1 LVRVKI
7 CGITNLKDAETA
19 CRLGADALGFVF
31 AKGPRRTDIATVRK
45 IAAHLPPYISL
56 VGVFV
61 DENIKKVRSIAEKCR
76 LDCIQLH
83 GTESRNYCKVLKKYY
98 KIVKVIRV
106 GGRSSFSGFSGYDVD
121 AFLLDTYKAGKA
133 GGTGLK
139 FDWSIVPA
147 AAGKLGRPVILSGGL
162 NNGNVSEAIKRAG
175 PYAVD
180 VSSGVESSPGKKD
193 AKLIREFINRAKRTS

>member
-1 LVRVKI
+1 MVRVKI
-7 CGITNLKDAETA
+7 CGITNLEDAETA

-31 AKGPRRTDIATVRK
+31 AKSPRQIDIATAKK
-45 IAAHLPPYISL
+45 IASHMPPYITL

-61 DENIKKVRSIAEKCR
+61 DENIRKVRNIAEKCR

-83 GTESRNYCKVLKKYY
+83 GKESRNYCKVLKKYY

-180 VSSGVESSPGKKD
+180 VSSGVESSPGRKD

>member
-1 LVRVKI
+1 MVRVKI

-45 IAAHLPPYISL
+45 IAAQLPPYISL

-61 DENIKKVRSIAEKCR
+61 DESIKKVRSIAEKCR

-83 GTESRNYCKVLKKYY
+83 GAENRNYCKVLKKYY

-106 GGRSSFSGFSGYDVD
+106 GGKSGISGFSGYDVD

-139 FDWSIVPA
+139 FDWSIAPA
-147 AAGKLGRPVILSGGL
+147 AARKLGRPVILSGGL
-162 NNGNVSEAIKRAG
+162 NPGNVSEAIKKTG
-175 PYAVD
+175 LYAVD

-193 AKLIREFINRAKRTS
+193 AKLMREFIKKAKRAS